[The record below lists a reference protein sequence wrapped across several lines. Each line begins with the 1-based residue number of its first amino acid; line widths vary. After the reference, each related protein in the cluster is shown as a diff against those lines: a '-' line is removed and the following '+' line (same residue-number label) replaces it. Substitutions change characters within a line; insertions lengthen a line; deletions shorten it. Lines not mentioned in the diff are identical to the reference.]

1 MGYSP
6 WGHKESHTTEQLTE
20 PCHQKEQPGEG
31 QDRPAFTQLQ
41 LCDLEQVPCSLQ
53 GQFSQL

>member
-6 WGHKESHTTEQLTE
+6 WGHKESNTTEQLTE
-20 PCHQKEQPGEG
+20 LCHQKEQPGEG

-41 LCDLEQVPCSLQ
+41 YLLAV
-53 GQFSQL
+53 